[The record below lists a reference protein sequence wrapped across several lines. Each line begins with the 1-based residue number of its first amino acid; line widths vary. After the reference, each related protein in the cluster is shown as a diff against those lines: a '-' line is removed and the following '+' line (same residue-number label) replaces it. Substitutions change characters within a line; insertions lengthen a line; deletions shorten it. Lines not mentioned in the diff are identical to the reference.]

1 MGHKVHPFGFRL
13 GVIFDWKSRWFF
25 TDKNLYR
32 RTVISDIKIRDFIFK
47 NYAFAAVCDVEI
59 ERDLNKLRLIIHSV
73 RPGMIIGREGKGLE
87 ELRKRVMQILKESGE
102 KIDKG
107 FRLEI
112 KIEPVKKPYLNARF
126 VAQSIAEKLVKNFPH
141 RPVVHFAIDRVIE
154 AGAKG
159 VKVRLAGRIG
169 GAEIARQEKYSKGT
183 VPTSTIR
190 VPIDYADYPALTKS
204 GYVGVKVWIAKE

>member
-1 MGHKVHPFGFRL
+1 MGRKVHPFGFRL

-25 TDKNLYR
+25 TDKNLYKK
-32 RTVISDIKIRDFIFK
+32 TVISDIKIRDFVYK
-47 NYAFAAVCDVEI
+47 NYSFAAVCDVEI
-59 ERDLNKLRLIIHSV
+59 ERELNKFKFIIHSV

-87 ELRKRVMQILKESGE
+87 KLRKEVLKILEETGE
-102 KIDKG
+102 RIEKG
-107 FRLEI
+107 FKFEI

-126 VAQSIAEKLVKNFPH
+126 VAQSISERLVKNFPH
-141 RPVVHFAIDRVIE
+141 RAVVHFAMDRVME

-159 VKVRLAGRIG
+159 VKVRLAGRIA

-190 VPIDYADYPALTKS
+190 ESIDYADHPALTRS
-204 GYVGVKVWIAKE
+204 GYVGVKVWIAK

>member
-1 MGHKVHPFGFRL
+1 
-13 GVIFDWKSRWFF
+13 
-25 TDKNLYR
+25 
-32 RTVISDIKIRDFIFK
+32 
-47 NYAFAAVCDVEI
+47 
-59 ERDLNKLRLIIHSV
+59 
-73 RPGMIIGREGKGLE
+73 MIIGREGKGLE

-102 KIDKG
+102 KLDKG

-154 AGAKG
+154 ARAKG

-183 VPTSTIR
+183 VPTSIIR
-190 VPIDYADYPALTKS
+190 VPINYADYPALTKS